1 MQTDAER
8 ARKEERL
15 RLEKLRQTS
24 GAYDDAV
31 MREARKDTTSRK
43 GKKQVKVRKEATE
56 DLARKAKRQAN
67 KDIQDTLE
75 KGALSEIKKKALA
88 GEKDES
94 GMPYTT
100 IYKMITGKTI
110 KQNMNNGGAVI
121 KKSIGP
127 SDYRKGGMVLS
138 TVDNRKNK

>member
-1 MQTDAER
+1 MADN
-8 ARKEERL
+8 K
-15 RLEKLRQTS
+15 S
-24 GAYDDAV
+24 
-31 MREARKDTTSRK
+31 
-43 GKKQVKVRKEATE
+43 
-56 DLARKAKRQAN
+56 

-110 KQNMNNGGAVI
+110 KQNMNKGGAV
-121 KKSIGP
+121 KTRTGP
-127 SDYRKGGMVLS
+127 QDFRKGGMVLS
-138 TVDNRKNK
+138 TMDRRKNK